1 VTVHSATSSSSKSAT
16 RPTIDCSLT
25 KPVGTDDNLFPAPL
39 LPRSPAASCSSEDT
53 NTVIYNDS
61 NNVSNPETGVHN
73 MQLVT
78 EHFQKYKQMK
88 LIESITLKI
97 FSRLIRV
104 PWKIHTDTIVTRH
117 KQWLTVPTVPTA
129 MGLGFCGRRNMMAQ
143 VQNDVRVALLS
154 QIHKMVA
161 TDADGSRV
169 LTIADTVY
177 LSGKYTRAGPLLW
190 AQTDEED
197 MYVLV
202 QMTLWPQQDEG
213 YLALCCGAG
222 DSLGVCNYLSEADRI
237 ALDAEV
243 QLGPDQYGGYC
254 DLPFCL

>member
-1 VTVHSATSSSSKSAT
+1 
-16 RPTIDCSLT
+16 
-25 KPVGTDDNLFPAPL
+25 
-39 LPRSPAASCSSEDT
+39 
-53 NTVIYNDS
+53 
-61 NNVSNPETGVHN
+61 